1 MDRMNICIP
10 AGGNGPVATSIIGAS
25 ALLIILSVIGI
36 LAGIIGPATGLTL
49 LGASLAVIMV
59 VDRECRA
66 IVLQSL
72 GVPPHVALRLN

>member
-25 ALLIILSVIGI
+25 ALLIVLSVIGI

-49 LGASLAVIMV
+49 LGASLAIILV
-59 VDRECRA
+59 VDRECRG
-66 IVLQSL
+66 VLLQGM
-72 GVPPHVALRLN
+72 GVPPHVVLRLN